1 MSTINDTI
9 KWNCGT
15 RILDKC
21 SGILSNAEK
30 FGLHLQVDS
39 SRIDDVVD
47 DRSAD
52 DHFHKST
59 KVWSEPGDNAQNYN
73 ATKKLRLIRHTAIN
87 NKNTFPK
94 LNTWKWYRK
103 YTL

>member
-59 KVWSEPGDNAQNYN
+59 KDKSEVN
-73 ATKKLRLIRHTAIN
+73 RAIM
-87 NKNTFPK
+87 
-94 LNTWKWYRK
+94 RK
-103 YTL
+103 ITTPQRNCV